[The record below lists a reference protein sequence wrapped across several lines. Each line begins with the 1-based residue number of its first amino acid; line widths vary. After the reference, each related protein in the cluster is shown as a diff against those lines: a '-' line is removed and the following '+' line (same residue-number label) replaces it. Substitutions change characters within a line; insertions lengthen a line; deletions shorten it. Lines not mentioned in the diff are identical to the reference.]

1 MPKQTPAN
9 KIVQSTEDDP
19 KIQTTNSNGSE
30 NIENKSIYTLAV
42 VKDQHK
48 NIITMLDDYNTGTD
62 SKKIESLEKIVRSWL
77 LHSDFEEE
85 VIVPAAK
92 GSGVWDEATEDIGVE
107 RDLAKIVILDLEHNL
122 DAEAQAPKVRV
133 LFNLIRKIMEQE
145 EQSKIGL
152 FEKMQATELG
162 SIGQQLF
169 TRQQEQARSSR
180 LPKPRL
186 RHLSLAQERG
196 GPDKEEYPMNRQ
208 SNMRDRDDRGRFT
221 SDDDRGGRSS
231 IRGRDRDDD
240 DDRRFSSSRRRDD
253 DDERRSSRDDDD
265 RGRGWF
271 GDSEGH
277 SQAAR
282 RNIDER
288 RSSRYRDDEDDD
300 RRSSSS
306 RRRDD
311 DDDRRS
317 SSRDDDDRGRGW
329 FGDSEGHSEAAR
341 RGARSRDDDDDRRTS
356 RRRDDD
362 DDRRSF
368 SSRRR
373 DDDDDRRSSSS
384 RDDDRG
390 RGWFGDPEGHSEAAR
405 RGGRSR
411 DDDDDRRSFS
421 SRRRDDDDDRRS
433 YSSRSRDDDDDGRG
447 WHGDPRGHAEA
458 ARRGW
463 QSRRG

>member
-30 NIENKSIYTLAV
+30 NIENNSIYTLAV
-42 VKDQHK
+42 MKDQHK

-62 SKKIESLEKIVRSWL
+62 SKKIETLEKIVRSWL

-85 VIVPAAK
+85 VIGPAAK
-92 GSGVWDEATEDIGVE
+92 GSGVWDEATENIGVE

-186 RHLSLAQERG
+186 RHLSLAQEGG

-231 IRGRDRDDD
+231 SGRDRDDD

-362 DDRRSF
+362 EDRRSF